1 MVNPKMTPI
10 QYKIYQFI
18 LDFIETHGYAPLLKE
33 IAIGVGISPKSK
45 SFISRCVHMLT
56 DKGLLVMDVEGRPRN
71 IQLAK
76 NAFSLPLV
84 GRIAAGAP
92 IEAIMQAE
100 TLDLS
105 ALLVADN
112 HFVLEVKGDSM
123 IDEGILDG
131 DKIIC
136 KQQQTAAE
144 GDIVVALIDNQNAT
158 LKRIHYT
165 SREDIALLPA
175 NAELLPQVYSK
186 NRVQIQGIFVGL
198 LRLKV

>member
-1 MVNPKMTPI
+1 MTPI

-18 LDFIETHGYAPLLKE
+18 HDFIETHGYAPLLKE

-56 DKGLLVMDVEGRPRN
+56 EKGLLAMESEGRPRN
-71 IQLAK
+71 IKLIENK
-76 NAFSLPLV
+76 HGLILPLV

-92 IEAIMQAE
+92 IEAIAQVE
-100 TLDLS
+100 TLDLHE
-105 ALLVADN
+105 LLVAEN

-136 KQQQTAAE
+136 KQQQTAMD

-158 LKRIHYT
+158 LKRIYYK
-165 SREDIALLPA
+165 SQDDITLMPA
-175 NAELLPQVYSK
+175 NSALSPQVYSK
-186 NRVQIQGIFVGL
+186 KRVQIQGIFVGL